1 MLLRCALRNQ
11 RVPSSRLLLLTLRRL
26 GDATSCLTAY
36 NERRSFREKL
46 RRFRQLL
53 RAVNLSYR
61 ERLPAAA
68 AVTAVAA
75 AKLATR
81 VLT

>member
-1 MLLRCALRNQ
+1 MHYVINECTSAA
-11 RVPSSRLLLLTLRRL
+11 SLLLALYRL
-26 GDATSCLTAY
+26 GGATSCLTAC

-61 ERLPAAA
+61 KPLPAAA
-68 AVTAVAA
+68 AAAVA